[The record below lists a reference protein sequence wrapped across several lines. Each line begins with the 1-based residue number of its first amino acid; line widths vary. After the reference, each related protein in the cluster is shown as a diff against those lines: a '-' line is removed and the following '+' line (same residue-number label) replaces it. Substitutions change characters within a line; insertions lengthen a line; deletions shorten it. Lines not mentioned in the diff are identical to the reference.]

1 MPEQRLVA
9 FYLTTRRCREV
20 DLDQA
25 TGSCLAYIKVP
36 VTEPKMVLSVKLDSA
51 SVRSGPVPLRTAVA
65 EAAAASL
72 PTRSSERPIDS
83 EDRELLR
90 FSYSVDQAVH
100 AALARMTGGL
110 SPAVLAEAYL
120 DWAIHLAI
128 SPGKQAE
135 LVTKSVRKWNDLA
148 PQMQRH
154 GYYASVQGP
163 WLVCSKSKKQH
174 DTMLFAAQA
183 AQVLAEAN
191 MMLIPLPNAQH
202 TESSLAA

>member
-1 MPEQRLVA
+1 
-9 FYLTTRRCREV
+9 
-20 DLDQA
+20 
-25 TGSCLAYIKVP
+25 
-36 VTEPKMVLSVKLDSA
+36 MVLPVKLDSA
-51 SVRSGPVPLRTAVA
+51 SVRSAPVPLRPTVA
-65 EAAAASL
+65 KDTAASL
-72 PTRSSERPIDS
+72 PTPSSRPIDS

-90 FSYSVDQAVH
+90 FSHSVDQAVH
-100 AALARMTGGL
+100 AALARITGGL

-163 WLVCSKSKKQH
+163 WLVCSKCKKQH

-191 MMLIPLPNAQH
+191 MMLIPLSNAQY

>member
-51 SVRSGPVPLRTAVA
+51 SVRSAPVPLRTAVA

-135 LVTKSVRKWNDLA
+135 LFAKSIRKWTRLGNYLTRALREQDELE
-148 PQMQRH
+148 P
-154 GYYASVQGP
+154 
-163 WLVCSKSKKQH
+163 CIK
-174 DTMLFAAQA
+174 
-183 AQVLAEAN
+183 
-191 MMLIPLPNAQH
+191 PLPQDHRFDA
-202 TESSLAA
+202 E

>member
-1 MPEQRLVA
+1 
-9 FYLTTRRCREV
+9 
-20 DLDQA
+20 
-25 TGSCLAYIKVP
+25 
-36 VTEPKMVLSVKLDSA
+36 MVLPAKLDSL
-51 SVRSGPVPLRTAVA
+51 SVRPTFMPLRPAVA
-65 EAAAASL
+65 KDAGASL
-72 PTRSSERPIDS
+72 PTPSSRPIDS

-90 FSYSVDQAVH
+90 FSHSVDQAVH

>member
-51 SVRSGPVPLRTAVA
+51 SVRSAPVPLRTAVA

-163 WLVCSKSKKQH
+163 WLCSKRKNNMILCSLRPGSSGARRSKY
-174 DTMLFAAQA
+174 D
-183 AQVLAEAN
+183 VD
-191 MMLIPLPNAQH
+191 P
-202 TESSLAA
+202 SS

>member
-9 FYLTTRRCREV
+9 FYLTTRLCLDVE
-20 DLDQA
+20 LDQA

-51 SVRSGPVPLRTAVA
+51 SVRSAPVTLRTAVA

-90 FSYSVDQAVH
+90 FSHSVDQAVH